1 MIMFI
6 LARVWDAINDPIMG
20 RIVDLKK
27 PGKDG
32 TYRVWMKWVA
42 ISLAIATVLM
52 FLPWP
57 DLAKTWV
64 LSVYVSMPL

>member
-32 TYRVWMKWVA
+32 RYRVWMKWVA